1 MCVLSCVW
9 LFLTPWTVARQAP
22 LSMGFNRQEYWI
34 ELPFLP
40 PEDFPNPGIKP
51 MSPAFASGFF
61 TTVPPGKPTLCQFHP
76 TIIITNKISTPTF
89 LRWPLTSG
97 TSSIEKCWS
106 SSSEKAHLE
115 FLVDFLSLYWRCL
128 ARKDSRTWEL
138 SSASF
143 IKAWK
148 KQEIHSTFLKR
159 ANEGPEWT

>member
-1 MCVLSCVW
+1 
-9 LFLTPWTVARQAP
+9 
-22 LSMGFNRQEYWI
+22 MGFNRQEYWI

-106 SSSEKAHLE
+106 SSWQDEA
-115 FLVDFLSLYWRCL
+115 L
-128 ARKDSRTWEL
+128 ARDGVSREVPCSALKGETVPDSLPATPKSPPTRRVPPSVGSQLLDQGSNLYSLEL
-138 SSASF
+138 
-143 IKAWK
+143 
-148 KQEIHSTFLKR
+148 
-159 ANEGPEWT
+159 EGKSQPLDHQGSPILHIGL